1 MAVLIKNATIWP
13 DLATM
18 DIRFSAAG
26 IEGLAKH
33 LTPSKSEAV
42 HHAHGALLLPGLHDH
57 HIHLNSYAASLRSI
71 SCETLIDSND
81 FQGLLRSMGG
91 SENSTE
97 LRIIHYHE
105 GIAGDIDRSYLDRYL
120 PNRPVRV
127 QHKTG
132 RLWVFNSAGLRTL
145 GLQPDAPANEQS
157 THLPAGLECKDN
169 QLTGRLFD
177 EDDWIKKHLP
187 SSPPDLSQVSQ
198 NLASFGITGVTD
210 TTPNNSLE
218 EWAIFSKAQQLGTLM
233 QNLRVMG
240 RLDFTAVKASEHMS
254 LGEHKIHLLES
265 QLPMIDTVIERIR
278 SAHKSGRN
286 VAVHCATRVELIFTL
301 GAFEIAG
308 VEKGDR
314 IEHNSV
320 CGDHELT
327 IIRDLGLR
335 VVTQPHF
342 IHQRGDHYLAEV
354 EPHDQPDLYRLASLR
369 KEGVPLASGSD
380 APFGDANPWR
390 AIWAATTR
398 RTKEGKIIGEHEAV
412 SAAEA
417 LEGFL
422 YRADQPGVEL
432 NRIAIGEPADLVL
445 LKSPWPTIAA
455 TQDLNPVARTWI
467 GGREI
472 YRAS

>member
-42 HHAHGALLLPGLHDH
+42 HDAHGALLLPGLHDH

-71 SCETLIDSND
+71 SCETLIDSID

-105 GIAGDIDRSYLDRYL
+105 GLAGDIDRSYLDL
-120 PNRPVRV
+120 HLSNRPVRV

-145 GLQPDAPANEQS
+145 GLQPDAPANQQGA
-157 THLPAGLECKDN
+157 HLPAGLECKDN
-169 QLTGRLFD
+169 RLTGRLFD
-177 EDDWIKKHLP
+177 EDAWIKKRLP

-198 NLASFGITGVTD
+198 NLASFGVTGVTD
-210 TTPNNSLE
+210 TTPNNSRE
-218 EWAIFSKAQQLGTLM
+218 EWAIFSKAQQLGALK

-240 RLDFTAVKASEHMS
+240 RLDFTVPDANDRIT

-265 QLPMIDTVIERIR
+265 QLPPIDSVIERIH

-308 VEKGDR
+308 VENGDR

-342 IHQRGDHYLAEV
+342 IHQRGDHYLTDV
-354 EPHDQPDLYRLASLR
+354 EPHDVPDLYRLASVKR
-369 KEGVPLASGSD
+369 AGIPLAFGSD
-380 APFGDANPWR
+380 APFGDNNPWR

-398 RTKEGKIIGEHEAV
+398 TTPSGRIIGEQEAMT
-412 SAAEA
+412 AEQA

-422 YRADQPGVEL
+422 HHPDQPGVAMREL
-432 NRIAIGEPADLVL
+432 AVGEPADLIL
-445 LKSPWPTIAA
+445 LKAPWEITKAN
-455 TQDLNPVARTWI
+455 QDLNPVARTWI
-467 GGREI
+467 GGREA
-472 YRAS
+472 YRAD

>member
-1 MAVLIKNATIWP
+1 
-13 DLATM
+13 
-18 DIRFSAAG
+18 
-26 IEGLAKH
+26 
-33 LTPSKSEAV
+33 
-42 HHAHGALLLPGLHDH
+42 
-57 HIHLNSYAASLRSI
+57 
-71 SCETLIDSND
+71 
-81 FQGLLRSMGG
+81 
-91 SENSTE
+91 
-97 LRIIHYHE
+97 
-105 GIAGDIDRSYLDRYL
+105 
-120 PNRPVRV
+120 
-127 QHKTG
+127 
-132 RLWVFNSAGLRTL
+132 
-145 GLQPDAPANEQS
+145 
-157 THLPAGLECKDN
+157 
-169 QLTGRLFD
+169 
-177 EDDWIKKHLP
+177 
-187 SSPPDLSQVSQ
+187 
-198 NLASFGITGVTD
+198 
-210 TTPNNSLE
+210 
-218 EWAIFSKAQQLGTLM
+218 
-233 QNLRVMG
+233 
-240 RLDFTAVKASEHMS
+240 MS

-265 QLPMIDTVIERIR
+265 QLPPIDSVIERIH

-308 VEKGDR
+308 VENGDR

-432 NRIAIGEPADLVL
+432 SRVAIGEPADLVL
-445 LKSPWPTIAA
+445 LKSSWPTIAA
-455 TQDLNPVARTWI
+455 TQDLNPVARTWV
-467 GGREI
+467 GGQEI